1 MFDEN
6 EKYIRVIV
14 SVEEDDVAHADAP
27 YAIELTDKMD
37 SAALEYIKK
46 LLMAN
51 RGSRKVVIN
60 IDSNGKKQS
69 IPVPFGVEVSPEL
82 KRQIAEIAK

>member
-60 IDSNGKKQS
+60 IDSNGKKAIHS
-69 IPVPFGVEVSPEL
+69 RAVRSGS
-82 KRQIAEIAK
+82 KSGTKKTDC